1 MAPTLQRWMFIMA
14 MRKFGVLV
22 VVLGGVLVAMS
33 RQHRAVIAQA
43 LAQSRRFVSRRIV
56 DRDARDREA
65 RDRWDNE
72 GGATEATIDATLR

>member
-1 MAPTLQRWMFIMA
+1 MYVMTR
-14 MRKFGVLV
+14 MRKLGLLAL
-22 VVLGGVLVAMS
+22 VLGGVLVALS
-33 RQHRAVIAQA
+33 RRHRAVIAEK

-72 GGATEATIDATLR
+72 GGAMEATIGSTVR